1 MKEQPHR
8 WRRGPGDT
16 ARRCLTAKKLPQWL
30 FLSTFPPRECG
41 IATYTQDLIKAM
53 NDKFTQSFEI
63 KVAALESGHHH
74 RYGTEV
80 LNVLQTR
87 NPSSYRK
94 LAQKISSSDQI
105 ELVVLQHEFG
115 LFRSNERDLLK
126 LLHYIRKP
134 LVVVF
139 HTVLPKPDGGTQ
151 QYIREIAEISDALIV
166 MTDDAGKILQLNY
179 LIEKEKISVIPH
191 GTHLVKH
198 LDKDTLKEKY
208 GFRGRKILST
218 FGLLSSGKSIE
229 TTLKALPEVKKQ
241 HPDVLFLIIGKTHP
255 TVVQH
260 EGEKYRKG
268 LEQLVEDLHL
278 NENVQFINEYVALD
292 TLLEYLQLTDIY
304 LFTSSDPN
312 QAVSGTF
319 SYAVSCGCPII
330 STPIPHAC
338 EVLKKECGIIIDFND
353 SSELARQAIKLLDD
367 EALRNRISLN
377 GLHRM
382 APTAWEN
389 SAITHVQLFKKVLN
403 GRPEIHYKIPEI
415 NLDHLHRLT
424 TDFGIIQFAVIN
436 QPDINSGYTLD
447 DNARALIAMCR
458 HYRLFR
464 TEADVEQIRLYFNFI
479 SYCYQKNGG
488 FLNYVDV
495 QKHFTAQNEEDN
507 LDDAAGRA
515 IWALGYLLSLQDILP
530 AQLISETRKLFDTAV
545 EQSTGIHSTR
555 AMAFMIKGLYYAN
568 INSTSLHQIRRL
580 ELFADRL
587 VQMYRHEAD
596 ENWQWYESYLTYA
609 NSLLPEALLF
619 AWRLTHKE
627 IYREIAADS
636 FRFLI
641 SKIFTEDRIKVISN
655 RGWLHNGQEINDSD
669 QGGEQAIDVAY
680 TVMALSEFYTTFKVK
695 EYRDKMFTAFTWF
708 LGNNHLN
715 RIVYN
720 PCTGGCYDGVEED
733 YINLNQGA
741 ESTVSYLMARL
752 TVEEYVVKRKIP
764 DPWPETENSLPLIS

>member
-1 MKEQPHR
+1 MKEKPNR
-8 WRRGPGDT
+8 WRRGPGDN
-16 ARRCLTAKKLPQWL
+16 ARRCLTTKKLPQWL

-41 IATYTQDLIKAM
+41 IATYSQDLIKAM
-53 NDKFTQSFEI
+53 NDKFAQSFEI
-63 KVAALESGHHH
+63 KVAALENGCHH
-74 RYGTEV
+74 RYSTEV
-80 LNVLQTR
+80 IEVLQTR
-87 NPSSYRK
+87 NPSSYLK
-94 LAQKISSSDQI
+94 LAQKIKSSDRI

-115 LFRSNERDLLK
+115 LFRHNEKDLLK
-126 LLHYIRKP
+126 LLNNLRKP

-139 HTVLPKPDGGTQ
+139 HTVLPKPSAEIQ
-151 QYIREIAEISDALIV
+151 QYIQDIAEISDSLVV
-166 MTDDAGKILQLNY
+166 MTDAAADILQLDY
-179 LIEKEKISVIPH
+179 LIEIEKISIIPH

-198 LDKDTLKEKY
+198 TDKDILKEKY
-208 GFRGRKILST
+208 GFQGRKILST
-218 FGLLSSGKSIE
+218 FGLLSSGKRIE
-229 TTLKALPEVKKQ
+229 TTLRALPEITQQ
-241 HPDVLFLIIGKTHP
+241 HPDVLFLVIGKTHP
-255 TVVQH
+255 SVVQH
-260 EGEKYRKG
+260 EGEKYREG
-268 LEQLVEDLHL
+268 LEQLVCDLKL
-278 NENVQFINEYVALD
+278 NKNVHFINEYVTLD

-367 EALRNRISLN
+367 EGFRNRISLN

-389 SAITHVQLFKKVLN
+389 SAIAHVQLFKKVLN

-424 TDFGIIQFAVIN
+424 VDFGIIQFAVIN
-436 QPDINSGYTLD
+436 RPDINSGYTLD
-447 DNARALIAMCR
+447 DNARALIAICH

-464 TEADVEQIRLYFNFI
+464 REIDVALIRLYFRFI
-479 SYCYQKNGG
+479 SYCYQENGG

-515 IWALGYLLSLQDILP
+515 IWALGYLLSLRHILP
-530 AQLISETRKLFDTAV
+530 AQLIAETLKLFDKAL
-545 EQSTGIHSTR
+545 EHSQSIHSTR
-555 AMAFMIKGLYYAN
+555 AMAFIIKGLYYAN
-568 INSTSLHQIRRL
+568 VNTASLQQIQRL

-619 AWRLTHKE
+619 AWRMTHKE

-636 FRFLI
+636 FHFLI
-641 SKIFTEDRIKVISN
+641 AKIFTEDRIKVISN

-695 EYRDKMFTAFTWF
+695 EYKDKMFTAFTWF

-720 PCTGGCYDGVEED
+720 PCTGGCFDGVEED

-752 TVEEYVVKRKIP
+752 TVEEYLVKTKLP
-764 DPWPETENSLPLIS
+764 DPLPKTENTLPLIS